1 MTAKKKDTTKRGSEA
16 AKPTRKQT
24 SFPSVEWLA
33 GKLLERDCEPERH
46 DIEGTGK
53 TYYEVREAMR
63 LKEAT
68 HILGV
73 FASAQKAIAIA
84 SGDEDNPHDLAAN
97 FTVDQIKNGLR
108 FNDYAKYV
116 AGDLNCAR
124 AKRKLAVWI
133 DHLEPEMLCFK
144 YKLRSWHYD
153 NATGFITGAEW
164 VRLHDRDETKMD
176 APEAFI
182 ARKSFA
188 AFDNKGHLSWVQ
200 LLGEK

>member
-1 MTAKKKDTTKRGSEA
+1 MTVKKKA
-16 AKPTRKQT
+16 AKTMSRKSGKLTVKGTRL
-24 SFPSVEWLA
+24 PSVEWLA
-33 GKLLERDCEPERH
+33 GRLLERDCEPERH

-84 SGDEDNPHDLAAN
+84 SGDEDDPHDLAAH
-97 FTVDQIKNGLR
+97 FTVDQIKNGLC
-108 FNDYAKYV
+108 FDDYAKYV
-116 AGDLNCAR
+116 ADDLNCAR
-124 AKRKLAVWI
+124 AKRKLVVWI

-144 YKLRSWHYD
+144 YKVRSWYYD

-164 VRLHDRDETKMD
+164 LRLHDRNETKIL

-182 ARKSFA
+182 ARRSFA
-188 AFDNKGHLSWVQ
+188 AFDNKRRLSWAQ
-200 LLGEK
+200 LFDEK

>member
-1 MTAKKKDTTKRGSEA
+1 MTVKNKAAKTMSRKSGKLTAKG
-16 AKPTRKQT
+16 T
-24 SFPSVEWLA
+24 SLPSVEWLA

-63 LKEAT
+63 LKEAA

-73 FASAQKAIAIA
+73 FASAQKAMAIA
-84 SGDEDNPHDLAAN
+84 SGDEDDPHGLAAH

-108 FNDYAKYV
+108 FNDYVKYV

-133 DHLEPEMLCFK
+133 DHLKPKMLCFK

-153 NATGFITGAEW
+153 NATGFISGAEW
-164 VRLHDRDETKMD
+164 VRLHDRDETKMN

-188 AFDNKGHLSWVQ
+188 AFDNEGHPSWVQ